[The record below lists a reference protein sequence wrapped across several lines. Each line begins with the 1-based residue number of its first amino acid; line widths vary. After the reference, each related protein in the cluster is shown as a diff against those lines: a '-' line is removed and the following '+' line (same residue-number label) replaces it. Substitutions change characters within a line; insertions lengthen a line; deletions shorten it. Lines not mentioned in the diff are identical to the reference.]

1 MFDCVA
7 APVVWLPAPRQCAP
21 GPEET
26 RMTLLRPV
34 LILCALLLP
43 LAGTARAQSDVPNAR
58 DHPMLTRYPNSH
70 ITEYETA
77 FNAVE
82 FQVTVPGQRVAK
94 KQRVEGDTT
103 RIQYF
108 HNDAGKQPSALQ
120 LIRNYQNAVKAIG
133 GEVLYERLPRDS
145 DSGETTLRV
154 NVKAGAG
161 GKEVWVRVAPDIFG
175 APTQSYRLD
184 IVEVAAMQQVVSANQ
199 MLQELNQNGYIALY
213 INFDTNKAEL
223 KPDGQATVREIVA
236 LLKAAGQLKVA
247 IEGHT
252 DNVGNAAAN
261 KTLSE
266 NRAKAVMAAVVA
278 GGIPAARLAAAGY
291 GAERPV
297 ADNRSE
303 EGRAKNRRV
312 ELVKK

>member
-1 MFDCVA
+1 MVRMCCGAGHA
-7 APVVWLPAPRQCAP
+7 AACAVTILAQLR
-21 GPEET
+21 ENC
-26 RMTLLRPV
+26 MVMLRPFTIV
-34 LILCALLLP
+34 CALFLVPSGAAL
-43 LAGTARAQSDVPNAR
+43 AQSDVPNAR
-58 DHPMLTRYPNSH
+58 DHPLLTRYPNSH
-70 ITEYETA
+70 ITEYETT

-82 FQVTVPGQRVAK
+82 FQVTLPGQRAATT
-94 KQRVEGDTT
+94 QRVEGDTT

-108 HNDAGKQPSALQ
+108 HNDAGRQPSALQ
-120 LIRNYQNAVKAIG
+120 LIRNYQNAIKAIG

-154 NVKAGAG
+154 QARTGAH

-175 APTQSYRLD
+175 APTQSYRLE

-199 MLQELNQNGYIALY
+199 MLQELNRNGFIALY

-236 LLKAAGQLKVA
+236 LLKSADKLKVA
-247 IEGHT
+247 VEGHT

-266 NRAKAVMAAVVA
+266 NRAKAVVAAVVA
-278 GGIPAARLAAAGY
+278 GGIPPARLAAAGF
-291 GAERPV
+291 GAERPI